1 MESLEISART
11 VSDAVEQAL
20 ARLGKTRDEVDISV
34 LSEGSRGILG
44 IGHEDARILV
54 SVRQEQQ
61 RAPTLEQ
68 VEAVAQEVLEEILAG
83 MGYDDT
89 TVEVKPPAT
98 LRAGEPPSAVL
109 DITGDDLGALIGRR
123 GETLSSLQFLV
134 NLIAGRRLRHWSRI
148 VVDVE
153 GYRGRREET
162 LRGLAQRMADRV
174 QAMHRPMALEAMP
187 ANERRIIHMALQSH
201 PTVTTQSTGEG
212 EQRKVV
218 IMPKTETR

>member
-54 SVRQEQQ
+54 SVRQERP
-61 RAPTLEQ
+61 RAPAEDE
-68 VEAVAQEVLEEILAG
+68 VAAVAKEVLEEILTDMHYEDVA
-83 MGYDDT
+83 
-89 TVEVKPPAT
+89 VEIKPPVT
-98 LRAGEPPSAVL
+98 VRSGEPPAVVL
-109 DITGDDLGALIGRR
+109 DISGDDLGGLIGRR

-134 NLIAGRRLRHWSRI
+134 NLIVGRRLRSWSRI

-162 LRGLAQRMADRV
+162 LRGLAQRMAERV
-174 QAMHRPMALEAMP
+174 GATRRAMALEAMP
-187 ANERRIIHMALQSH
+187 ANERRIIHIELQSH

-212 EQRKVV
+212 EHRKVV
-218 IMPKTETR
+218 IMPKTGAR

>member
-11 VSDAVEQAL
+11 VNEAVEQAL

-34 LSEGSRGILG
+34 LAEGSRGILG

-54 SVRQEQQ
+54 SVRQERQ
-61 RAPTLEQ
+61 RAPTPAQ
-68 VEAVAQEVLEEILAG
+68 VAEVAKEVLEEILAG
-83 MGYDDT
+83 MGYADT
-89 TVEVKPPAT
+89 TVEVMPPAT
-98 LRAGEPPSAVL
+98 VRAGEPPAVVL

-123 GETLSSLQFLV
+123 GETLSSIQFLV
-134 NLIAGRRLRHWSRI
+134 NLIVGRRLRHWSRI

-174 QAMHRPMALEAMP
+174 RATNRPMALEAMP
-187 ANERRIIHMALQSH
+187 ANERRIIHLALQNHS
-201 PTVTTQSTGEG
+201 TVTTQSTGEG

-218 IMPKTETR
+218 IMPITGAR